1 MNGIKLISTGSAV
14 PKKVVTNDDLAK
26 IVDTNDEWI
35 STRTGIRSRRYCTD
49 GESHTSLCLAAARQA
64 LERGGVAPGEIGI
77 CLVATVTPDF
87 LSPAAACLLQKELGF
102 PEDTICFDLNAAC
115 SGFVYALHT
124 AECLLASTPRKYGL
138 VLGAEILSR
147 VMDFGDRSTCV
158 LFGDG
163 AGAALVEWGANYPSL
178 HAVLGCRGNSEVLY
192 VPGVNTAAPP
202 HVHMDGQSVFRF
214 AVEAVPR
221 CAREV
226 LDRAGLTPEDIDLFV
241 FHQANQRIIDFAV
254 KKLGIDPARCPG
266 NIERTGNTSA
276 ASVPLLLDELVGG
289 GAITSGQKALC
300 GLRRRADLGRGSAGA
315 GVASN
320 KRQSRLLERDAAPA
334 RKFCPASPDKTH
346 TCGLRSVF
354 VHAHIAAENG
364 FHFISPPAGGE
375 PLRGFFAEAFHKEF
389 L

>member
-64 LERGGVAPGEIGI
+64 LERGGVTPGEIGI

-163 AGAALVEWGANYPSL
+163 AGDVEHL
-178 HAVLGCRGNSEVLY
+178 
-192 VPGVNTAAPP
+192 
-202 HVHMDGQSVFRF
+202 
-214 AVEAVPR
+214 
-221 CAREV
+221 
-226 LDRAGLTPEDIDLFV
+226 
-241 FHQANQRIIDFAV
+241 
-254 KKLGIDPARCPG
+254 
-266 NIERTGNTSA
+266 
-276 ASVPLLLDELVGG
+276 
-289 GAITSGQKALC
+289 
-300 GLRRRADLGRGSAGA
+300 
-315 GVASN
+315 
-320 KRQSRLLERDAAPA
+320 
-334 RKFCPASPDKTH
+334 
-346 TCGLRSVF
+346 
-354 VHAHIAAENG
+354 
-364 FHFISPPAGGE
+364 
-375 PLRGFFAEAFHKEF
+375 
-389 L
+389 